1 MTEKRSRVVR
11 VAATIAIALPAF
23 LGNLS
28 STSAA
33 PSKADVEAAKARL
46 GALNQQLSGLVE
58 QYDQA
63 MVALRA
69 AQSKLADARA
79 QVEAAQAAASKA
91 QADLSARAVEAYTGV
106 GSQVDVLLGA
116 SSMTEF
122 SDRLE
127 FMGRIAQNDADLAN
141 AAQAAAQKAK
151 WAADQYNAAV
161 TQEQKSRDALQSK
174 VASIKSAVAQQTAL
188 YQKLNKD
195 YQAALAAERAAEA
208 AAAAAAANNG
218 GGGGGG
224 GTSIP
229 PPPNGTAAQTAIYY
243 AKSVIG
249 TPYVWGA
256 ADPNV
261 GFDCSGLVMWA
272 YAHAGI
278 SLPHSSA
285 MQYAMLPHV
294 SRDQLAIGDLLFF
307 YSPVSHVAIYL
318 GGNSMI
324 DASHPGPGGE
334 VQIRTIYWDSFTGAG
349 RPT

>member
-1 MTEKRSRVVR
+1 MTEKRRRVVR
-11 VAATIAIALPAF
+11 VVATIAIALPAF

-33 PSKADVEAAKARL
+33 PSKADVEAAKAKL
-46 GALNQQLSGLVE
+46 AALNQQLSGLVE
-58 QYDQA
+58 QYDQT
-63 MVALRA
+63 MVALQA

-79 QVEAAQAAASKA
+79 QEQAAQAAAAKA

-127 FMGRIAQNDADLAN
+127 FMGRLAQNDADLAS
-141 AAQAAAQKAK
+141 AAQATAQKAK

-161 TQEQKSRDALQSK
+161 TQAQKLRDSLSSK
-174 VASIKSAVAQQTAL
+174 VGAIKSAVSQQTAL
-188 YQKLNKD
+188 YQQLNKD

-208 AAAAAAANNG
+208 AASAEAANSG

-224 GTSIP
+224 SSIP

-256 ADPNV
+256 ADPSV
-261 GFDCSGLVMWA
+261 GFDCSGLVMWS

-294 SRDQLAIGDLLFF
+294 SRDQLAPGDLLFF

>member
-1 MTEKRSRVVR
+1 MTEKRRRVLRVV
-11 VAATIAIALPAF
+11 ATIAIALPAF

-33 PSKADVEAAKARL
+33 PSKADVAAAKAKL
-46 GALNQQLSGLVE
+46 ATLNQQLSGLVE

-63 MVALRA
+63 MVALQA
-69 AQSKLADARA
+69 AQSKLADARS
-79 QVEAAQAAASKA
+79 QVQAAQAADAKA
-91 QADLSARAVEAYTGV
+91 QADLSARAVQAFTGV

-127 FMGRIAQNDADLAN
+127 FMGALAQNDADLAT
-141 AAQAAAQKAK
+141 AAQSAAQKAK
-151 WAADQYNAAV
+151 WAADQFDAAV
-161 TQEQKSRDALQSK
+161 AQEQKLRDSLQSK
-174 VASIKSAVAQQTAL
+174 VGSIKSAVAQQTAL
-188 YQKLNKD
+188 YQQLNKD
-195 YQAALAAERAAEA
+195 YQTALAAERAAEA
-208 AAAAAAANNG
+208 AAAAAAANSG

-224 GTSIP
+224 SSTPP

-249 TPYVWGA
+249 TQYVWGA
-256 ADPNV
+256 ADPSV

-294 SRDQLAIGDLLFF
+294 SREQLAVGDLLFF

-334 VQIRTIYWDSFTGAG
+334 VQIRTIYWDAFTGGG
-349 RPT
+349 RPS